1 MLNGPLSSVT
11 LILTLTG
18 GLMGQTLA
26 PYPGLADADQ
36 AAEGLRQVSR
46 ELTVSLKSFY
56 RHLDD
61 TLSRHDRGYQLDDA
75 HRSDNRAQIQG
86 ADVDLTIGPADLMF
100 AAIRKLATFRML
112 VARNARFQPAPAVD
126 LDHIQKLLEESRQRV
141 DASTSILRS
150 LLLVPAAE
158 LDWTRVAAVK
168 AARDRLLQARAAAE
182 DTARQALLALPIEQ
196 PETNSQEET
205 AQRAWDYLNRRLQAP
220 KEKSGKSEIAS
231 ALQPAAFQQ
240 RIPAIPVRFERRK
253 RITLIN
259 EASYRMAITDSGIE
273 DPAGRHIFY
282 QEEWVQRG
290 MSVLRFRWRV
300 AVETITG
307 EHILLK
313 RYPAL
318 ELHGGLE
325 DLYSHG
331 DRDYLWYIE
340 PPDDSPEPALSQ
352 IEFALSEVARSRET
366 IRAAAQDFKAGI
378 REALARQD
386 QLHAAAGE
394 PATDSGLPD
403 GMRQTLFAIRAH
415 LAGVLAILQLENNV
429 RQAISRAGAAV
440 RNLEPL
446 AAWSNRPAVD
456 SDRLLDRSDREIDS
470 VRTAETEALAL
481 LPQDTSAGEARF
493 PALAKNVIVRI
504 RRTHSRNPQDQ
515 SVRCLQEL
523 WWMEGGLGTREVR
536 RTVNLILIEPR
547 TGNQT
552 RVGAGMTSYKASP
565 EDLLE
570 EIFDEYA
577 ADEVS
582 LGG

>member
-36 AAEGLRQVSR
+36 AAEGLRQVSH
-46 ELTVSLKSFY
+46 ELAVSLKSFY

-61 TLSRHDRGYQLDDA
+61 TLSRHDRGY
-75 HRSDNRAQIQG
+75 RSDSRAQIQG
-86 ADVDLTIGPADLMF
+86 ADVDLTIGPADLTL

-112 VARNARFQPAPAVD
+112 VARNERFQPAPIVD
-126 LDHIQKLLEESRQRV
+126 LDHIQQLIEESRQRV
-141 DASTSILRS
+141 DAGTKILRR

-168 AARDRLLQARAAAE
+168 AGRDRLLQARAAAE
-182 DTARQALLALPIEQ
+182 DAARRALLALPMEQ
-196 PETNSQEET
+196 PETNSREET
-205 AQRAWDYLNRRLQAP
+205 AQRAWDYLNRRLQVP
-220 KEKSGKSEIAS
+220 KEKNGKSEIS
-231 ALQPAAFQQ
+231 TALQQ

-259 EASYRMAITDSGIE
+259 EPSYRMAITDSGIE
-273 DPAGRHIFY
+273 DREGRHIFY

-300 AVETITG
+300 AVETVTS

-318 ELHGGLE
+318 ELHGGIE

-340 PPDDSPEPALSQ
+340 PVDDSPEPAPHQ
-352 IEFALSEVARSRET
+352 IELALSEVARSRET
-366 IRAAAQDFKAGI
+366 IRAAAQGFKTGI

-394 PATDSGLPD
+394 PVMDSGLPD

-415 LAGVLAILQLENNV
+415 IAGVPAILQLENNV

-446 AAWSNRPAVD
+446 AAWSNRTTADP
-456 SDRLLDRSDREIDS
+456 DRLLGRSDREIDS
-470 VRTAETEALAL
+470 VRTAETEALSL
-481 LPQDTSAGEARF
+481 LPQDTSMGEARF

-504 RRTHSRNPQDQ
+504 RRTHSRNPQDK

-536 RTVNLILIEPR
+536 RAVNLILIEPR

-577 ADEVS
+577 ADEVN
-582 LGG
+582 LAGNDVAHVL